1 MELTIPPLFRLP
13 HPFRNR
19 RDRDVQTPASTVT
32 GATIPKPRTSGERTV
47 DALVKRG

>member
-13 HPFRNR
+13 HLFRNR
-19 RDRDVQTPASTVT
+19 HGRDVQTPASTVT
-32 GATIPKPRTSGERTV
+32 AAMIPKPRTSGERTA